1 MAQDAAQDFNS
12 FLMFIVER
20 DQPVMVKHIEVVKY
34 GDGPTEPMDTDMD
47 GVPDDMDAFPY
58 DPAASVDA
66 DNDGM
71 PDEWNPNATPE
82 QIAASDLMLDA
93 DPTTPGDVNGGG
105 GEPMGPPMA
114 DFSEPFGGTT
124 IGGVLTP
131 SRRVLSRGQALRT

>member
-1 MAQDAAQDFNS
+1 MY
-12 FLMFIVER
+12 IVER
-20 DQPVMVKHIEVVKY
+20 DQPVMVKDIEVVMY

-47 GVPDDMDAFPY
+47 GVPDDEDAFPN

-71 PDEWNPNATPE
+71 PDEWNPVATPE
-82 QIAASDLMLDA
+82 QIAASDLMLD
-93 DPTTPGDVNGGG
+93 DDPGDDGGG

-124 IGGVLTP
+124 IGEGGLT
-131 SRRVLSRGQALRT
+131 